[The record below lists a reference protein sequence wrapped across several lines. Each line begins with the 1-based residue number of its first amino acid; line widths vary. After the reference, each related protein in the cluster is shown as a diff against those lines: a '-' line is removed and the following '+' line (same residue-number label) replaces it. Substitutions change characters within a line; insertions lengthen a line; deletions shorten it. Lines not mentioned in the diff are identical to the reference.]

1 MSIIQITTLSVSTFV
16 IVATLATTVW
26 ARDVN
31 VAFFLEW
38 ATPNQ
43 IAKVLY
49 FFNIFSPTASPINFG
64 SFSAF

>member
-1 MSIIQITTLSVSTFV
+1 MFRLFV
-16 IVATLATTVW
+16 IVTTLATTVW

-43 IAKVLY
+43 IAKVIY
-49 FFNIFSPTASPINFG
+49 FFNIFSPPHPPSTLAVFLPSRIQ
-64 SFSAF
+64 SS